1 MSLPYKIIFDTDP
14 GIDDAMAL
22 LLALS
27 SPEIEVVGVT
37 TVFGNTN
44 VESTTVNAL
53 NLLHLADR
61 MDIPVAKGAGQPMV
75 NPPGIMGE
83 FVHGDDGMGNID
95 WWKTNHPEHQAID
108 KHAAQFIVEMVM
120 SNPGQITLV
129 PVGPLSNIGLAL
141 QLEPRIAQNVR
152 NVVVMGGSVAAGG
165 NVSPVAEAN
174 IHNDPHAAQLV
185 FTAGWDIAMAGLDV
199 TTAVKMDDTFF
210 AALGKSSNKYGQFIA
225 RIIPFYQQFHRN
237 HYGYADGA
245 TDTHDPSAIA
255 YMIDPTLFKGN
266 LWPVQVPT
274 DGLAMGMTMADR
286 SGRHFSGPKTNCL
299 MQVDAARFLKM
310 FQERLTK

>member
-1 MSLPYKIIFDTDP
+1 MSSTYKIVFDTDP

-53 NLLHLADR
+53 NLLHLAGR

-75 NPPGIMGE
+75 NPPGITGE

-95 WWKTNHPEHQAID
+95 WWKTNHPEHTAVD
-108 KHAAQFIVEMVM
+108 KHAAQFIVDMVM
-120 SNPGQITLV
+120 GNPGQITLV

-185 FTAGWDIAMAGLDV
+185 FTAGWDITMAGLDV
-199 TTAVKMDDTFF
+199 TTAVKMDDAFF

-255 YMIDPTLFKGN
+255 YLIDPTLFKGN

-286 SGRHFSGPKTNCL
+286 SGRHFNGPKTNCL
-299 MQVDAARFLKM
+299 MQADAPRFLKM